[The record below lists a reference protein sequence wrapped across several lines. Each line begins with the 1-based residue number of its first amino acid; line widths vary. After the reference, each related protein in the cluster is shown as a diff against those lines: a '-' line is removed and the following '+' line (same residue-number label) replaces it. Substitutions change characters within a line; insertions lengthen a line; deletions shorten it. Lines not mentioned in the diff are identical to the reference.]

1 MDHPRAGGWPQRQHA
16 VRTPHGTTVSR
27 YAGQPGSPR
36 SGGRRALSTGLCIF
50 LLTAGAIFW
59 FALPAGSHL
68 GINLHVVGIIVV
80 CAGLLGLVLRR
91 LPGMPASRDLL
102 SRLVIPR
109 RTTGPGEGPA
119 GEHQYSEDD
128 NQPMVANLSA
138 ESGRPTLAD
147 VLLNAE
153 KDPPL

>member
-1 MDHPRAGGWPQRQHA
+1 
-16 VRTPHGTTVSR
+16 VSR

-59 FALPAGSHL
+59 FALPAGRHL

-80 CAGLLGLVLRR
+80 CAGLLGLVLPRMA
-91 LPGMPASRDLL
+91 GMAASTDLL
-102 SRLVIPR
+102 SRWVIPR
-109 RTTGPGEGPA
+109 GTTGPGTGLA
-119 GEHQYSEDD
+119 GDDSDIQDD
-128 NQPMVANLSA
+128 NRPMVGNLSA

>member
-1 MDHPRAGGWPQRQHA
+1 M
-16 VRTPHGTTVSR
+16 
-27 YAGQPGSPR
+27 
-36 SGGRRALSTGLCIF
+36 
-50 LLTAGAIFW
+50 AGAIFW

-109 RTTGPGEGPA
+109 RTTGPREGPA

-128 NQPMVANLSA
+128 NQPMVANRSA